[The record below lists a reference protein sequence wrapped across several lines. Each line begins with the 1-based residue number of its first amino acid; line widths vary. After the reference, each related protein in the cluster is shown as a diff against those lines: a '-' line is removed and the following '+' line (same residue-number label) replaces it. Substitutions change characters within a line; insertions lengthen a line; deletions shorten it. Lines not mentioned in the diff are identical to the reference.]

1 MFHVE
6 RPCVTSFFE
15 ELCLTILYGQPYYP
29 LWVKHMKKTLA
40 ISDDLIARSK
50 IIQSRYS
57 ITFKALVEEGLRL
70 AIEKRSTPNN
80 YQFTPVFGGQGW
92 LTEDA
97 QRAGGLGAVLTEVNE
112 R

>member
-1 MFHVE
+1 
-6 RPCVTSFFE
+6 
-15 ELCLTILYGQPYYP
+15 
-29 LWVKHMKKTLA
+29 MKTTLA

-70 AIEKRSTPNN
+70 AIEKRSTPTS
-80 YQFTPVFGGQGW
+80 YQFNPVFGGQGW

-97 QRAGGLGAVLTEVNE
+97 QRAGGLKALLTEVNE